1 MGSQGKAAHPAFVPG
16 NYPAICCLPACPW
29 PDFKA
34 GQKILPAPGPQPNRT
49 VIRAESW
56 VFPRHPSPPLSPLRE
71 VAFPQSCQQR
81 HNG

>member
-34 GQKILPAPGPQPNRT
+34 GQKILPAPGPSTKPD
-49 VIRAESW
+49 
-56 VFPRHPSPPLSPLRE
+56 RHQGRELGVPPSPPPPPLRE
-71 VAFPQSCQQR
+71 VAFPQSWQQR